1 MGKPTFLDDELFWK
15 LAASQYDDHEFNSFN
30 IDNEFWQ
37 EAAQQTANIKDD
49 GNEKSTSKGSSRFA
63 KPETMTNLQ

>member
-1 MGKPTFLDDELFWK
+1 MGKLTSLDDELFWK
-15 LAASQYDDHEFNSFN
+15 LAASQYDDHEFNSFT
-30 IDNEFWQ
+30 IDKWFWQ

-63 KPETMTNLQ
+63 KPETIANLQ